1 MTIRKVLLLL
11 LLSPLIGLAQT
22 TSPCTQTGSLTTAT
36 PFTRFTNNTSNPTC
50 NVWVLTW
57 SSTGFS
63 AFTIQLEG
71 SDDGTTWAAFS
82 GATTVVVGT
91 NPASTLS
98 GVMKIQATTTN
109 AFLRV
114 NVTAVTGTGAI
125 NFQLRGSSGI
135 TSMLG
140 LGGGGSG
147 GATGPTGPAGTT
159 GSIGPTGAT
168 GTVGATGATGVAGA
182 TGAMGATGIVGSTG
196 ATGLAGTT
204 GTTGA
209 TGATGAVGTSSA
221 VSNVTPVTVSA
232 NTTSDQALMELSIPS
247 GTFNTAAS
255 PFLVHSSGIFTIA
268 TLQTPNLTY
277 KAKLC
282 TVSGCGSGTVIA
294 LATITTTATVAATN
308 NIWVFNLKVAT
319 ATTGA
324 SGTLITHGF
333 LAIDIGATSAI
344 ADSVFNDTNTA
355 ASSAIN
361 LTGAL
366 FVDFTIATS
375 AGNAGNSF
383 TQQIGTMEPASA
395 QGTAGVA
402 GATGATGSGGG
413 AVYCADATGSA
424 TTYTCPSPTNP
435 PGSYTTGLQII
446 FVPQTNNTGASTL
459 NANGLGA
466 KSIVWP
472 QSAAA
477 LKAVDLIATG
487 EYVLIYDGTNLVL
500 NSGPDGSWI
509 GFSYTNSWVD
519 VGAGNQVGQY
529 MKDRGGCVHIRGLI
543 KSGTGSPFTLPAGY
557 RPLATEWFTPVDA
570 VAANKRATI
579 DNTGLYTFVDTPNN
593 AQVQIGG
600 PYFCTH

>member
-11 LLSPLIGLAQT
+11 LLSPLIAFGQT
-22 TSPCTQTGSLTTAT
+22 TSPCTQAGSLTTAT

-147 GATGPTGPAGTT
+147 GATGPTGPAGAT
-159 GSIGPTGAT
+159 GSTGPTGAT
-168 GTVGATGATGVAGA
+168 GTVGATGITGVAGA
-182 TGAMGATGIVGSTG
+182 TGAMGATGTVGSTG
-196 ATGLAGTT
+196 ATGSA

-402 GATGATGSGGG
+402 GATGPTGTAGAAGAMTLISTQTLSSPATNITFSSIPSTFTSLRILMTGQSSSASAAVNVVLTVNGDTGSNYNNQEITGVGGTASAQFNANTTPTFVA
-413 AVYCADATGSA
+413 AV
-424 TTYTCPSPTNP
+424 
-435 PGSYTTGLQII
+435 PGSTTAGNAAQITI
-446 FVPQTNNTGASTL
+446 DIPFYSGTTFWKAAI
-459 NANGLGA
+459 ANFG
-466 KSIVWP
+466 
-472 QSAAA
+472 
-477 LKAVDLIATG
+477 
-487 EYVLIYDGTNLVL
+487 
-500 NSGPDGSWI
+500 
-509 GFSYTNSWVD
+509 WVD
-519 VGAGNQVGQY
+519 SSTHV
-529 MKDRGGCVHIRGLI
+529 
-543 KSGTGSPFTLPAGY
+543 
-557 RPLATEWFTPVDA
+557 
-570 VAANKRATI
+570 ATI
-579 DNTGLYTFVDTPNN
+579 WYEWKNTAAITTLKFAEGSGANFVTGTSISLYGIT
-593 AQVQIGG
+593 
-600 PYFCTH
+600 